1 MDSEIRNI
9 LVLLNSTFEKN
20 AWHGP
25 SVKEVLQDINP
36 QQSLKRLNNTH
47 SIIELVS
54 HMTAWRLFVI
64 QRLLG
69 DNAYA
74 VNDQMNFPSE
84 SDWKKALKGLYDT
97 QARLVELLEPI
108 PDTRLT
114 DVVSHESFK
123 YTFYHLLHGIIHHDL
138 YHVGQIA
145 LIKKTL

>member
-25 SVKEVLQDINP
+25 SVKEVLQNINP

-54 HMTAWRLFVI
+54 HMTAWKLFVI
-64 QRLLG
+64 SRLLG
-69 DNAYA
+69 DNEYT
-74 VNDQMNFPSE
+74 VNDQLNFPSE
-84 SDWKKALKGLYDT
+84 TDWEKALKDLYDT
-97 QARLVELLEPI
+97 QARLVELLETFPE
-108 PDTRLT
+108 TRLA
-114 DVVSHESFK
+114 DVVPHGSFS
-123 YTFYHLLHGIIHHDL
+123 YTYYHLLHGIIHHDL
-138 YHVGQIA
+138 YHAGQIA